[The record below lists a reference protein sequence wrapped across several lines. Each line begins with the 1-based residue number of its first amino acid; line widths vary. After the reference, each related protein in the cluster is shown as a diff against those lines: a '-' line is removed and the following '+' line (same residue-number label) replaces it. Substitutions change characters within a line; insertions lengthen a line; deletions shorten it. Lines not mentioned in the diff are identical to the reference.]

1 MTLVFISKVFISLV
15 AFLYLLVARADL
27 HRPGNRWLFDAGW
40 ALLLLLLATGIAGCE
55 PKAVSVRC
63 SQAVGCV
70 EQPLSIYT
78 WDHDDSLS
86 EAALERALQRA
97 IEQRKAERRWLHSQI

>member
-15 AFLYLLVARADL
+15 AFLYLLAARADL

-55 PKAVSVRC
+55 PKLTTVTCTKA
-63 SQAVGCV
+63 GCT
-70 EQPLSIYT
+70 EQLPHAT
-78 WDHDDSLS
+78 WDHNDNLN
-86 EAALERALQRA
+86 EATLERAFRRA
-97 IEQRKAERRWLHSQI
+97 AEQRKAERRWLHSQI

>member
-40 ALLLLLLATGIAGCE
+40 ALFLLLLATGIAGCE
-55 PKAVSVRC
+55 PQAMYVTCTKAGCTERPPSRAEHEVDNRLIDAME
-63 SQAVGCV
+63 QAF
-70 EQPLSIYT
+70 
-78 WDHDDSLS
+78 
-86 EAALERALQRA
+86 QRA
-97 IEQRKAERRWLHSQI
+97 AEQREAERRWLHSQI

>member
-40 ALLLLLLATGIAGCE
+40 ALFLLLLATGIAGCE
-55 PKAVSVRC
+55 PKTRFVRC
-63 SQAVGCV
+63 TQADCV
-70 EQPLSIYT
+70 DQTNSLLWSDDAEQR
-78 WDHDDSLS
+78 
-86 EAALERALQRA
+86 AFERALQRT
-97 IEQRKAERRWLHSQI
+97 IERQEAERRWLHSQI

>member
-40 ALLLLLLATGIAGCE
+40 ALFLLLLATGIAGCE
-55 PKAVSVRC
+55 PRLIPPRC
-63 SQAVGCV
+63 GDHDCILRPVP
-70 EQPLSIYT
+70 QPT
-78 WDHDDSLS
+78 WDFDES
-86 EAALERALQRA
+86 ALERT
-97 IEQRKAERRWLHSQI
+97 IEHQEAERRWLHSQI